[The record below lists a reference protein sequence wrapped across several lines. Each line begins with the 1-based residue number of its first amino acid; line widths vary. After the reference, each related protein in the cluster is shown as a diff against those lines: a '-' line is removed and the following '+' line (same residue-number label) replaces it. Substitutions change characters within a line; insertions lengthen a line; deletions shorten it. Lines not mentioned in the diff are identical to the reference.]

1 MRAPARRDAPWSS
14 TAQPSLASS
23 DWSPAARIMSGPLS
37 VPSLGWPHVMGAPMT
52 AHSFGS
58 TRKRGCGTSA
68 WWTWKTRQRRD
79 VRRRARAHA
88 HSHLGSIAAAQR
100 ERLLPRERERARRG
114 RATLRVTRDPCGPTP
129 DSLKNRTCC
138 TAARA
143 WGRTL
148 HPARTRCGHAPSTL
162 RSRSREFAAS
172 LRLNTRR
179 RGAVRPTQ
187 AQTPGARAP
196 AFALQARTPARP
208 PPFPRRAYRS
218 PGARRGAKR
227 RSIGGN
233 EEDARTGL
241 ANCPS
246 DGGGKPGA
254 RRMRRGP

>member
-1 MRAPARRDAPWSS
+1 
-14 TAQPSLASS
+14 
-23 DWSPAARIMSGPLS
+23 MSGPLS

-143 WGRTL
+143 WGRAL
-148 HPARTRCGHAPSTL
+148 HPARTRCGHAPST
-162 RSRSREFAAS
+162 AS
-172 LRLNTRR
+172 LRRVCGETREDVARFARR
-179 RGAVRPTQ
+179 RRRHRARGRP
-187 AQTPGARAP
+187 P
-196 AFALQARTPARP
+196 LLCKPARP

-227 RSIGGN
+227 RSIGGK